1 MSTNGQVPEDDR
13 DEEQPS
19 PDFIDEED
27 PDELGDQARQALDAG
42 DHAEALRLV
51 GHALYQAADDE
62 GLHRLLGDILRDF
75 SGDALELLPD
85 GEVDA
90 TVHALRAHLLAQRG
104 QLTEAVDRLLVQHA
118 VDPADPYL
126 GWAVRWLQEPGA
138 VESVEVE
145 PLSFRLGSIADHLP
159 LDVDDF
165 ERERIAE
172 FVPVVDALLA
182 RHPSYPRLVCAAASI
197 LRKAG
202 ELGRALELAQC
213 AVGLEPSFRTFMCLG
228 RVEGSLEDL
237 EAARTSYQS
246 AGQLA
251 REDGEKLG
259 AQAELG
265 VLLCAQAQTEAG
277 LALLGEVLAR
287 DPEQELAW
295 LARAYYEALR
305 DDDQSRF
312 AEVEQFAERH
322 PDSSVARDYL
332 ERFQSEWLHPAP
344 PLEVHQGFIAGARAG
359 VAELG
364 AHDPDFEQFG
374 AATHRYTLDPPLPDG
389 VLGELERAS
398 GVKLPVDYAT
408 FVTRVGAR
416 GAGPGYGLLPLD
428 VPAQLAL
435 LAGEFPYRRPL
446 RPTRR
451 KLEAEELEAVEK
463 PLGGVVALA
472 HHGCD
477 YLSFLVVRGPR
488 AGSVWIDLRAAGLG
502 LVPTHDS
509 FSDWYRDWLRA
520 TAGGEWPE
528 LPIEPGICAIFQ
540 LITGY
545 LHAAEQKLGLAPGS
559 LTEEQTRVALGELPA
574 GSVGAVAQKSFY
586 YDDDDGIPPCPVCE
600 HMFAYFIE
608 HRLLRPEQIRP
619 GVAPRVGRR

>member
-19 PDFIDEED
+19 RDFIDEED
-27 PDELGDQARQALDAG
+27 PDELGDQAREALEAG

-62 GLHRLLGDILRDF
+62 GLHRLLEDILHDF

-90 TVHALRAHLLAQRG
+90 TVHALRARLLAQRG

-118 VDPADPYL
+118 VDPEDPYL
-126 GWAVRWLQEPGA
+126 GWAVRWLREPGA
-138 VESVEVE
+138 LESIEVE
-145 PLSFRLGSIADHLP
+145 PIAFRLASIADHLP
-159 LDVDDF
+159 LDVDEF

-172 FVPVVDALLA
+172 FVPLLDALLA
-182 RHPSYPRLVCAAASI
+182 RHPNYPRLVGAAASI

-202 ELGRALELAQC
+202 ELPRALELAQR
-213 AVGLEPSFRTFMCLG
+213 AVGLDPSFRTFMCLA
-228 RVEGSLEDL
+228 RAEGSLQDL
-237 EAARTSYQS
+237 AAARTSYQS
-246 AGQLA
+246 AGELA
-251 REDGEKLG
+251 REEGERLG

-265 VLLCAQAQTEAG
+265 ALLCAQAHTETG

-287 DPEQELAW
+287 DPGQELAF

-312 AEVEQFAERH
+312 AEVGQFAERH
-322 PDSSVARDYL
+322 PDSSLARDYL
-332 ERFQSEWLHPAP
+332 ERFQAEWLHPAP
-344 PLEVHQGFIAGARAG
+344 PLEVHEGFIAGARAA
-359 VAELG
+359 VEELG
-364 AHDPDFEQFG
+364 AHDPDFEHFG
-374 AATHRYTLDPPLPDG
+374 AATHRYALGPPLPDDS
-389 VLGELERAS
+389 LGELERTS
-398 GVKLPVDYAT
+398 GAKLPADYAA
-408 FVTRVGAR
+408 FVARVSAG

-428 VPAQLAL
+428 TRAQLAL
-435 LAGEFPYRRPL
+435 LAGEFPYQRPV
-446 RPTRR
+446 RPTQR
-451 KLEAEELEAVEK
+451 KLEAGQLEALEK

-477 YLSFLVVRGPR
+477 YMSVLVVRGPR

-520 TAGGEWPE
+520 TAAGEWPE
-528 LPIEPGICAIFQ
+528 LPVEPGICAVFQ
-540 LITGY
+540 LITGH
-545 LHAAEQKLGLAPGS
+545 LHAAEEKLDLAAGS
-559 LTEEQTRVALGELPA
+559 LTEEQTRLALAELPT
-574 GSVGAVAQKSFY
+574 GSVGALAQKSFY
-586 YDDDDGIPPCPVCE
+586 YDEGDGIPPCPVCE

-619 GVAPRVGRR
+619 GVVPRMARR